1 MEDDFLRKTGLTQW
15 DYGQKL
21 EILGLKGIAN
31 AELHFCLENDP
42 DAKIVPAE
50 INGEKISADIP
61 NELLKRGRNI
71 YAYLYIA
78 PQNKAKP

>member
-1 MEDDFLRKTGLTQW
+1 MKIFFENMEDDFLRKTGLTQW

-42 DAKIVPAE
+42 EAKIVPAE
-50 INGEKISADIP
+50 INGEKISPPIS
-61 NELLKRGRNI
+61 RMRF
-71 YAYLYIA
+71 
-78 PQNKAKP
+78 